1 MKNAPCKENGI
12 DCQDRHV
19 GCHAECE
26 KYKAWKADVD
36 KANEN
41 RWAYKEQNASVWNKR
56 VRKKK

>member
-1 MKNAPCKENGI
+1 MKNSPCKENGI
-12 DCQDRHV
+12 DCHDRHV

-41 RWAYKEQNASVWNKR
+41 RYAFKEKNVSVWNKR
-56 VRKKK
+56 VRAKK